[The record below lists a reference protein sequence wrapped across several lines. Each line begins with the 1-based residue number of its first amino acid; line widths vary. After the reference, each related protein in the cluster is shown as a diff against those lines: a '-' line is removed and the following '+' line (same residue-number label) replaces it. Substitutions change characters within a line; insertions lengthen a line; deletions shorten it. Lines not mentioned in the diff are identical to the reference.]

1 MNKKRNFTK
10 NKEENNLLIERR
22 ILLKKRL
29 LNKRFLAIFLVAISV
44 FSIMTFYE
52 FKKPVESS
60 TKYEYYQGSKVLYWG
75 TTGQDVKDV
84 QWKLRNWKYYNGK
97 VDGIY
102 GADTY
107 RAVRRFQSKNGL
119 KVDGVVGLST
129 ARAMGLNFA
138 TASRGAAPATST
150 AGINRKDDV
159 YLLARAIHGE
169 ARGEPYVGKVAVG
182 AVILNRVR
190 HPSFPNTVAG
200 VIYQPLAFTA
210 VADGQ
215 INLAPGKDS
224 IKAARDS
231 LNGWDP
237 TYGCIYYW
245 NPATATS
252 KWIWS
257 RKVTLK
263 IGKHWFGI

>member
-1 MNKKRNFTK
+1 MKRFTVITMV
-10 NKEENNLLIERR
+10 LVLVFLS
-22 ILLKKRL
+22 ILL
-29 LNKRFLAIFLVAISV
+29 
-44 FSIMTFYE
+44 FYE
-52 FKKPVESS
+52 PYSMKEAANRYNALYAPRL
-60 TKYEYYQGSKVLYWG
+60 LYWG
-75 TTGQDVKDV
+75 TQGQDVKNV
-84 QWKLRNWKYYNGK
+84 QWQLVKWKYLIGK

-102 GADTY
+102 GPETY
-107 RAVRRFQSKNGL
+107 RAVRRFQAKNGL
-119 KVDGVVGLST
+119 RVDGIVGPETAAALGITLSST
-129 ARAMGLNFA
+129 PVSAQGM
-138 TASRGAAPATST
+138 SRQG
-150 AGINRKDDV
+150 DE

-190 HPSFPNTVAG
+190 NPKFPNTIAG

-215 INLAPGKDS
+215 INLTPDKDS
-224 IKAARDS
+224 IRAARDA

-237 TYGCIYYW
+237 TYGCLYYW
-245 NPATATS
+245 NPAIATS

-257 RKVTLK
+257 RKITLK